1 MKLTFTEAGWADY
14 LWFQQNDKK
23 LLKKILIVHCYMKSE
38 KECYRYNKSSRAFT
52 DRATLIC

>member
-23 LLKKILIVHCYMKSE
+23 LLNKI
-38 KECYRYNKSSRAFT
+38 N
-52 DRATLIC
+52 TLIICQVLKDFNKRDRNKFKNSN